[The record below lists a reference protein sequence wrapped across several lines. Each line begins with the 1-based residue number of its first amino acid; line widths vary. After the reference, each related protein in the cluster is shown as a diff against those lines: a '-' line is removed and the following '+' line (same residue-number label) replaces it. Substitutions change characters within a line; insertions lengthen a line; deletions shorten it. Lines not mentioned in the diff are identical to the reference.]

1 MHAPPSSRLYNIWFD
16 RTRSEVPIKEDV
28 PVLSKFLL
36 NVERE
41 GGVLHSLSI
50 LNFLSQTNPQMSFTI
65 WDRTSL
71 SAFFPW
77 PDGSECPLKKA
88 LSYYYFPL
96 ATKKIEANLPYVS
109 DEGKITSA
117 LFYESCC
124 SWNHRKNCFS
134 KISRK
139 RKSCVSYEREHSCGC
154 FYRLVCMF
162 FRSFQR
168 MGLLPCSIR
177 FWPSGGREVLTAVLW
192 ATSYPCERNSLLL
205 PTEAK
210 VSGVKYRMS

>member
-1 MHAPPSSRLYNIWFD
+1 
-16 RTRSEVPIKEDV
+16 
-28 PVLSKFLL
+28 
-36 NVERE
+36 
-41 GGVLHSLSI
+41 
-50 LNFLSQTNPQMSFTI
+50 MSFTI

-88 LSYYYFPL
+88 LSYDYFPL

-154 FYRLVCMF
+154 FYRLVCSSDLFNEWGF
-162 FRSFQR
+162 FPALSAFDPLVGEKSWLPSFE
-168 MGLLPCSIR
+168 LLATLVREIPFCYRLKRRLAALNTVCPKSYCPYVIGACWVR
-177 FWPSGGREVLTAVLW
+177 DFWLSSVWTA
-192 ATSYPCERNSLLL
+192 
-205 PTEAK
+205 
-210 VSGVKYRMS
+210 